1 VSQRL
6 IRTAA
11 TALIAAA
18 FLGLAPSAFATLET
32 GDAGS
37 LPASAQNLGSGP
49 VTQILGS
56 FSGGGDVDVYRMCLS
71 DGASF
76 SASTVGGTLRD
87 TQLFLFNSQGRGV
100 YSNDD
105 AELGV
110 HGSRLPAQHRFSPT
124 GPGVYFLAISS
135 FNNDPQSADGEIFP
149 DMFSASL
156 YPDLVVD
163 AAGVGGEA
171 PVIDWAGLQRGS
183 AGSYRINL
191 TGTTGCDTTPPT
203 VSLLSPADGARV
215 KQGAE
220 VAVDFSCADM
230 GGSGLASCVGS
241 LPDGALLDT
250 SQLGPLSVTVTAR
263 DHAGN
268 ETAVKHAV
276 TVVDETKPTI
286 TLTTPAADAVY
297 ELGQEVLADYSCAD
311 EANGSGLDSCVGNVA
326 SGAAVD
332 TGSLGQKTFT
342 VNASDKA
349 GNTESRSVTYTVVD
363 AKPPEITVTTP
374 ANGAVYA
381 VGEVVT
387 ADYSCTDEDSGVDSC
402 TGSLPVGAPVDT
414 GTAGAKSFTVQASDK
429 AGNTASKT
437 VNYTVADTT
446 APAITL
452 TTPTQGAVY
461 TLGQPVLADYSC
473 ADEANGS
480 GVATCQGSVADGA
493 ALDTSRVGVKT
504 FEVSTTDNAGNRG
517 TTSVT
522 YSVVY
527 DFEGFLWPLEN
538 LPSVNRWKAGKPVP
552 VRFSLGSYRGP
563 APVAGGYPK
572 VDPVACGTGAQP
584 AGGEKARGSWKKVAV
599 GQSKRGRG
607 AYMFVWK
614 TEKKWA
620 GGCRQLVL
628 KLDDGSMHRVEF
640 QFVRRGNNRNWDR
653 DWDDEG

>member
-18 FLGLAPSAFATLET
+18 FLGFAPSAFATLET

-37 LPASAQNLGSGP
+37 LPASAQNLGAGP

-87 TQLFLFNSQGRGV
+87 TQLFLFNSQGRGI

-110 HGSRLPAQHRFSPT
+110 HASRLPAQHRFSPT

-135 FNNDPQSADGEIFP
+135 FNNDPQSVDGEIFP
-149 DMFSASL
+149 DMFTTSL

-163 AAGVGGEA
+163 AAGVGGQE

-191 TGTTGCDTTPPT
+191 TGTTACDTTPPT

-220 VAVDFSCADM
+220 VVVDFSCADA

-250 SQLGPLSVTVTAR
+250 GKLGPQSVTVTAR

-268 ETAVKHAV
+268 ETAVKNTV

-286 TLTTPAADAVY
+286 TLTTPAAGAVY

-311 EANGSGLDSCVGNVA
+311 EANGSGLDSCAGTVA
-326 SGAAVD
+326 NGAAVD
-332 TGSLGQKTFT
+332 TGSLGEKTFT
-342 VNASDKA
+342 VNAGDGA
-349 GNTESRSVTYTVVD
+349 GNTESKSVTYTVVD
-363 AKPPEITVTTP
+363 AKPPEITVTAP
-374 ANGAVYA
+374 GDGAVYA

-402 TGSLPVGAPVDT
+402 VGSVPIGATVETGSVGP
-414 GTAGAKSFTVQASDK
+414 KSFTVQASDK

-446 APAITL
+446 APGITV
-452 TTPTQGAVY
+452 TTPAQGAVY
-461 TLGQPVLADYSC
+461 TLGQQVLADYSC

-480 GVATCQGSVADGA
+480 GVASCEGSVADGA
-493 ALDTSRVGVKT
+493 AVDTSRVGPQT
-504 FEVSTTDNAGNRG
+504 FQVSTTDNAGNHAS
-517 TTSVT
+517 TSVT
-522 YSVVY
+522 YRVVY
-527 DFEGFLWPLEN
+527 DFDGFLWPLEN
-538 LPSVNRWKAGKPVP
+538 LPSVNRWKAGRPVP

-563 APVAGGYPK
+563 APVAAGYPK
-572 VDPVACGTGAQP
+572 VAPVACGTGAQP
-584 AGGEKARGSWKKVAV
+584 AGSEKARGSWKKVSV

-628 KLDDGSMHRVEF
+628 KLDDGTTHRVEF
-640 QFVRRGNNRNWDR
+640 QFVRRGSNRNWDR
-653 DWDDEG
+653 DWDDGG